1 MPNNSDLKRWYKK
14 TKVEKNDFV
23 RRDADDDSEDKTMA
37 TEEYVD
43 NAIASAITKTLN
55 TEVWDE

>member
-14 TKVEKNDFV
+14 TNVEKNDFV
-23 RRDADDDSEDKTMA
+23 RFDADDDPKDKKMA

-55 TEVWDE
+55 TEV